1 MGEINDSNFDNSFFR
16 RYSVNQF
23 CDAVKVDP
31 AAFWATVIS
40 EFTLDSPQFTNLK
53 TRDKVEAYFKD
64 RFIPRKIEVYNA
76 GLKLLRTSW
85 FEGLEVDDVEFRK
98 ALILH
103 NISRFAADEAIG
115 YAFCNPYDANYDG
128 LFDSAHKHNRKYN
141 RNQPQYYACPP
152 DDKDLPWMAMP
163 MVNVLV
169 MIADW
174 IALCKLNN
182 IDFETY
188 LVGNLR
194 RYKWYPSTSDKVKQ
208 VLEYMGFVVK
218 HFRGYSIR
226 IDSEIPFLGHMLN
239 SHKL

>member
-1 MGEINDSNFDNSFFR
+1 MDNSDFDNSFFR
-16 RYSVNQF
+16 RYSVKQF
-23 CDAVKVDP
+23 CDAVKIDP
-31 AAFWATVIS
+31 AAFWSIVVS
-40 EFTLDSPQFTNLK
+40 EFTLDSPQFTNPR
-53 TRDKVEAYFKD
+53 TRDKIESYFKD
-64 RFIPRKIEVYNA
+64 RFIPRKIEVYN
-76 GLKLLRTSW
+76 T
-85 FEGLEVDDVEFRK
+85 GLEFMKAPWFQNSGVDKVEFSK
-98 ALILH
+98 ALIIH
-103 NISRFAADEAIG
+103 NISRFAAIEAMG

-128 LFDSAHKHNRKYN
+128 LFDSAHKHNLKYN

-152 DDKDLPWMAMP
+152 DHKDLPWMAMP

-208 VLEYMGFVVK
+208 VLEYIGFVVK

-226 IDSEIPFLGHMLN
+226 IESEIAFPGHMLN